1 MRRWI
6 RGCRS
11 TGNTVRE
18 PDVGRAQ
25 VLARRLALV
34 PGLGH
39 LLLGQHAR
47 GGHLLG
53 YSALVILVLVTRW
66 DRFTHAFTTRAVDHW
81 VAALFLI
88 GSLAGAVAFSWWD
101 VRRQRGQRAQAH
113 GGKSPLRISLRRF
126 RANTLAVAAVYVIA
140 LLYFVAV
147 LAPFLAPYDPATIE
161 NVLETRYLAPSGAHL
176 FGTDEFGR
184 DLLSR
189 AIYGARVSLSVGLL
203 AMLIAKVI
211 GTAYGAVAGYVGGW
225 VDNLMMRAVDVI
237 IAFPTFYLLLML
249 VGVFEANVAFLV
261 LILGLTA
268 WPGTAR
274 FIRGEI
280 LSLKEQEFTEA
291 ARAIGLP
298 ARLIIIRHLI
308 PNALSPV
315 LVSAA
320 LSVAGM
326 IGAEA
331 GLSFLGLGIR
341 PPTPSWG
348 NMVSAGQDAMLV
360 AWWVA
365 FFPGALL
372 ATTLVAFSLLAD
384 GLRDAL
390 DPKVLMR
397 RYV

>member
-1 MRRWI
+1 MSEGT
-6 RGCRS
+6 RGAGRP
-11 TGNTVRE
+11 E
-18 PDVGRAQ
+18 PGPRAAWATRAA
-25 VLARRLALV
+25 VL
-34 PGLGH
+34 PGAGH
-39 LLLGQHAR
+39 LLLGRHQR
-47 GGHLLG
+47 GIHLLG
-53 YSALVILVLVTRW
+53 AFAL
-66 DRFTHAFTTRAVDHW
+66 A
-81 VAALFLI
+81 AALLAWRWERFGPALTSRAMDERLAAWFLLAW
-88 GSLAGAVAFSWWD
+88 LAGVVAYSVFD
-101 VRRQRGQRAQAH
+101 VRRLVRPARGPAAGR
-113 GGKSPLRISLRRF
+113 SPFRIALTRF
-126 RANTLAVAAVYVIA
+126 RANTLAVASVYVIGLLYLAA
-140 LLYFVAV
+140 LLAPL
-147 LAPFLAPYDPATIE
+147 LAPFDPVAIE
-161 NVLETRYLAPSGAHL
+161 NVMETRYLAPSRAHP

-189 AIYGARVSLSVGLL
+189 ALYGARVSLSVGFL
-203 AMLIAKVI
+203 AMLLSKVI
-211 GTAYGAVAGYVGGW
+211 GTVYGAVAAWYGGW
-225 VDNLMMRAVDVI
+225 VDDVLMRAVDVV
-237 IAFPTFYLLLML
+237 IAFPTFYLMLLL
-249 VGVFEANVAFLV
+249 VGVFEANLLLLV

-274 FIRGEI
+274 FIRAEI

-298 ARLIIIRHLI
+298 SHLILLRHLI
-308 PNALSPV
+308 PGALSPV

-348 NMVSAGQDAMLV
+348 NMVSAGQDALVV

-365 FFPGALL
+365 FFPGSLL
-372 ATTLVAFSLLAD
+372 ALTLVSFSLVAD

-390 DPKVLMR
+390 DPKALMR

>member
-1 MRRWI
+1 MRDT
-6 RGCRS
+6 S
-11 TGNTVRE
+11 
-18 PDVGRAQ
+18 
-25 VLARRLALV
+25 VLSGSQARRFSVV

-39 LLLGQHAR
+39 WVIGKRSR
-47 GGHLLG
+47 GIHLFVFT
-53 YSALVILVLVTRW
+53 LVVTFVLVWRW
-66 DRFTHAFTTRAVDHW
+66 DRVFNAFAGRAIDEW
-81 VAALFLI
+81 IAALFLC
-88 GSLAGAVAFSWWD
+88 GCLAGALAFSGWD
-101 VRRQRGQRAQAH
+101 VRRLLEKDKEEAVSK
-113 GGKSPLRISLRRF
+113 KSPLRIAMRRF
-126 RANTLAVAAVYVIA
+126 KANQLAIVSIYVIA
-140 LLYFVAV
+140 LMYFVAI
-147 LAPFLAPYDPATIE
+147 LTPLLAPYDPAAID
-161 NVLETRYLAPSGAHL
+161 NVLETRYQSPSLAHL

-184 DLLSR
+184 DLFAR
-189 AIYGARVSLSVGLL
+189 ALYGARVSLSVGFL
-203 AMLIAKVI
+203 AMLISKVI
-211 GTAYGAVAGYVGGW
+211 GTTYGAVAAYFGGW
-225 VDNLMMRAVDVI
+225 VDNLLMRLVDVI
-237 IAFPTFYLLLML
+237 IAFPTFYLMLML
-249 VGVFEANVAFLV
+249 VGVFEANILVLV
-261 LILGLTA
+261 LILGLTS
-268 WPGTAR
+268 WPGSAR

-298 ARLIIIRHLI
+298 AKAIIVRHLI
-308 PNALSPV
+308 PSALSPV

-348 NMVSAGQDAMLV
+348 NMVSAGQDALLV

-372 ATTLVAFSLLAD
+372 AATLIAFSLLAD

-390 DPKVLMR
+390 DPKALMR